1 MSSGI
6 GRLVR
11 HSAVY
16 GIGGLAARVVA
27 VFLLPV
33 YTRFVPPSGYGAV
46 ETLAATEAVA
56 VIVLRA
62 GMQSAFF
69 RFYFDSRQDAYR
81 TRVVRTAFWYTMVM
95 ASVGLA
101 LGIVLAR
108 PLSSL
113 LLGGPHH
120 ATLVRTIAVTLWADM
135 NYQQMTALFRVEERS
150 RAFVVASL
158 CNLTVTVAAT
168 LVLVVHFHKGAL
180 GLMVGNVTGTLTVF
194 FALLAYRRF
203 QLGLEFDRAL
213 FRAMNRFGM
222 PLVPSALAVWVTNLI
237 DRWFV
242 RYYKGLGETGLYSA
256 GAKIASA
263 MTLLIT
269 AFTLAWPAFAYSI
282 EDDRRAKRT
291 YAFVLTYVMLVLA
304 WAALA
309 LSALA
314 PWITDLLGRE
324 FHRSD
329 RVVAWLAFGSI
340 AYAGYAVTLIGV
352 GRVRRTRSNWI
363 ITGSAAIVNV
373 GLNFALIPRWGMIGA
388 ALATLV
394 AYAVMFGGMT
404 LRAQRLFP
412 VPYQWSR
419 VGVAIG
425 VAAVETLLAHYL
437 RSLPLALLLVA
448 LYPLLLGALGFY
460 LPSERARLS
469 ALLKRRPAAA
479 G

>member
-1 MSSGI
+1 MASGI

-16 GIGGLAARVVA
+16 GVGGLAARVVA
-27 VFLLPV
+27 VFLLPI
-33 YTRFVPPSGYGAV
+33 YTRYVHSDGYGAV
-46 ETLAATEAVA
+46 ETLTATEAVA
-56 VIVLRA
+56 VIVLRG

-69 RFYFDSRQDAYR
+69 RFYFDSKEETYR
-81 TRVVRTAFWYTMVM
+81 TRTVRTAFWYTMSM
-95 ASVGLA
+95 ATVGLV
-101 LGIVLAR
+101 LGLLLAR

-113 LLGGPHH
+113 LLGSPHH
-120 ATLVRTIAVTLWADM
+120 LALMRTIAVTLWADM

-150 RAFVVASL
+150 HSYLLASL
-158 CNLTVTVAAT
+158 CNLVVTITAT
-168 LVLVVHFHKGAL
+168 LLLVIHFHKGAL
-180 GLMVGNVTGTLTVF
+180 GLMAGNVTGTLAVY
-194 FALLAYRRF
+194 FALLVYRRF
-203 QLGLEFDRAL
+203 QLGLEFDRLL

-222 PLVPSALAVWVTNLI
+222 PLVPSALAVWVTNLL

-242 RYYKGLGETGLYSA
+242 RYYKGLGETGVYSA

-314 PWITDLLGRE
+314 PWFAHLLGRG
-324 FHRSD
+324 FHHAD
-329 RVVAWLAFGSI
+329 RVVPLLAFGSV

-363 ITGSAAIVNV
+363 ITSSAAIVNI

-388 ALATLV
+388 AIATLA
-394 AYAVMFGGMT
+394 AYLVMFGGMT
-404 LRAQRLFP
+404 LRAQHLYP
-412 VPYQWSR
+412 VPYQWPR
-419 VGVAIG
+419 VGLAISVA
-425 VAAVETLLAHYL
+425 VALAALAHYL
-437 RSLPLALLLVA
+437 RSLPVAIVLIVAYPLALA
-448 LYPLLLGALGFY
+448 PLRFY
-460 LPSERARLS
+460 LPAERARLT
-469 ALLKRRPAAA
+469 ALVRRRPAPT

>member
-33 YTRFVPPSGYGAV
+33 YTRFVNTSGYGAV
-46 ETLAATEAVA
+46 ETLTATEAVA
-56 VIVLRA
+56 VIVLRG

-69 RFYFDSRQDAYR
+69 RFYFDSKETAYR
-81 TRVVRTAFWYTMVM
+81 TRVVRTAFWYTMTM
-95 ASVGLA
+95 ATVGLV
-101 LGIVLAR
+101 LGLVLAR

-113 LLGGPHH
+113 LLGSPHH
-120 ATLVRTIAVTLWADM
+120 IALMRTIAVTLWADM

-150 RAFVVASL
+150 RSYVLASL
-158 CNLTVTVAAT
+158 CNLTVTITAT
-168 LVLVVHFHKGAL
+168 LLLVVHFHKGAL
-180 GLMVGNVTGTLTVF
+180 GLMAGNVTGTLAVY
-194 FALLAYRRF
+194 FALLVYRRF
-203 QLGLEFDRAL
+203 QLGLEFDRGL
-213 FRAMNRFGM
+213 FRAMNQFGM
-222 PLVPSALAVWVTNLI
+222 PLVPSALAVWVTNLL

-314 PWITDLLGRE
+314 PWLVHLLGHS

-329 RVVAWLAFGSI
+329 RVVAWLAFGSV
-340 AYAGYAVTLIGV
+340 AYAGYAVTMIGV

-363 ITGSAAIVNV
+363 ITGTAAVVNV

-388 ALATLV
+388 AIATLV
-394 AYAVMFGGMT
+394 AYSVMFAGMT
-404 LRAQRLFP
+404 VRAQRLYP
-412 VPYQWSR
+412 VPYQWPR
-419 VGVAIG
+419 VATAVGVAG
-425 VAAVETLLAHYL
+425 AEAVLAHYL
-437 RSLPLALLLVA
+437 HSLPLALLLIA
-448 LYPLLLGALGFY
+448 LYPLLLALLGFY
-460 LPSERARLS
+460 LPAERARFS
-469 ALLKRRPAAA
+469 ALLRRRPVT